1 VTIALGS
8 QVLHYD
14 RAHDGIG
21 HGGLLACIYIVKKT
35 ENVVGW
41 CAAQNLPCVL
51 CALVF
56 PGVCV
61 CVQPPVIAGV
71 SLTIGI
77 RTGSSTRGMDG
88 FKIGDAGV
96 VTAASWPL
104 AAEERAGQRTAH
116 HRASC

>member
-61 CVQPPVIAGV
+61 C
-71 SLTIGI
+71 
-77 RTGSSTRGMDG
+77 STAYDRRSFPDNWYQSRVKHPGHGWLQD
-88 FKIGDAGV
+88 
-96 VTAASWPL
+96 
-104 AAEERAGQRTAH
+104 R
-116 HRASC
+116 